1 MRPQYP
7 TNQEIADVLERVAA
21 LLEAQ
26 GANIYRVNA
35 YRKAAHLIEGTN
47 RSISLL
53 AHSKE
58 ERLEDLPDVGESI
71 AGAIREFVHTGRL
84 GLLERLEGQVSPE
97 DLFTT
102 IPGLGEELA
111 KRIYDELH
119 VETLEELELAA
130 HDGRLER
137 VPGIGHRRV
146 MAIRDSLDSILS
158 RSGRRRAKRM
168 RYLDKEGVHGEPDYP
183 AVSTILKVDEEY
195 RRKAEEGILKTIAPR
210 RFNPGG
216 KSWLPVMHT
225 EQEGW
230 QFTALFSN
238 TARAHELGKTKD
250 WVVIYF
256 EKDGRESQYTVVTEQ
271 HGPLHGKRVVR
282 GRENECLSFYSSR
295 PGPEAGS
302 A

>member
-1 MRPQYP
+1 MRPQDP
-7 TNQEIADVLERVAA
+7 TNQEIADVLERVAQ

-26 GANIYRVNA
+26 GANIYRVGA
-35 YRKAAHLIEGTN
+35 YRKAAHLIEGTD
-47 RSISLL
+47 RSVAILSR
-53 AHSKE
+53 SKE
-58 ERLEDLPDVGESI
+58 ERLEELPDIGESI

-111 KRIYDELH
+111 KRIYDALH

-130 HDGRLER
+130 HDGRLEK

-168 RYLDKEGVHGEPDYP
+168 RHLDKEGIHSEPDHP
-183 AVSTILKVDEEY
+183 SVIAILKVDEEY
-195 RRKAEEGILKTIAPR
+195 RRKAGEGMLKTIAPR

-216 KSWLPVMHT
+216 NSWLPVMHT
-225 EQEGW
+225 EREGW

-282 GRENECLSFYSSR
+282 GRESDCLSFYASNLGS
-295 PGPEAGS
+295 EAGS